1 MTTKDRGSTL
11 PSYKFV
17 YLSEIAS
24 KGLTATSAG
33 SLTAADSWSLV
44 PAGLAPYNPTPT
56 TAVAP
61 VNANITG
68 QNANSGYAAN
78 GGDVNITPGTGSVG
92 NKSGNVVIKDTAGNS
107 GWNTAHLILGIYHIW
122 VDTTGDMRIKNS
134 APTSDT
140 DGTIIGTQS

>member
-1 MTTKDRGSTL
+1 MIKPRGSTL

-17 YLSEIAS
+17 FLSEIAS

-33 SLTAADSWSLV
+33 NLADKDSWSLV
-44 PAGLAPYNPTPT
+44 PTGLAPYNAAPT

-61 VNANITG
+61 VAANIVG
-68 QNANSGYAAN
+68 QNANSGYAAA

-107 GWNTAHLILGIYHIW
+107 GWNTSHAMLGIYHLW
-122 VDTTGDMRIKNS
+122 VDASGRLRIKNS
-134 APTSDT
+134 APSSDT
-140 DGTIIGTQS
+140 DGTVVGTQS